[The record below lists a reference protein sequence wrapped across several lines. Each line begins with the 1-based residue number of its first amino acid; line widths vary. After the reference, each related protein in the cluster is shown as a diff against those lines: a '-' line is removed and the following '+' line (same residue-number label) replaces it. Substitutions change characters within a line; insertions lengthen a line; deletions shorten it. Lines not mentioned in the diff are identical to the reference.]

1 MRRRPPRSTR
11 TDTLFPYT
19 TLFRSSF
26 ASNENF
32 ADLLEE
38 SFTSSNAMEG
48 SVVKGVVVA
57 IENDFALIDVGL
69 KCEGRV
75 PMKEFA
81 GPGRAPEIKVGDV
94 VEVFLDRIENAQ
106 GEAVISREKDR
117 KSTRLNSSH

>member
-1 MRRRPPRSTR
+1 
-11 TDTLFPYT
+11 
-19 TLFRSSF
+19 
-26 ASNENF
+26 
-32 ADLLEE
+32 
-38 SFTSSNAMEG
+38 MEG
-48 SVVKGVVVA
+48 SVVNGVVVA

-106 GEAVISREKDR
+106 GEAVISRDKARREDAWE
-117 KSTRLNSSH
+117 RLEQSFNEDQRDVGGIRSEERRGGKKGVSK

>member
-1 MRRRPPRSTR
+1 MRTGRPPTQGRLG
-11 TDTLFPYT
+11 DFMAKT
-19 TLFRSSF
+19 TAARADDSSF
-26 ASNENF
+26 ASNETF

-57 IENDFALIDVGL
+57 IENDFALIHVGL

-81 GPGRAPEIKVGDV
+81 GPG
-94 VEVFLDRIENAQ
+94 DRT
-106 GEAVISREKDR
+106 
-117 KSTRLNSSH
+117 STRIKPSL